1 MSTAFYL
8 ACEEKTIT
16 VPRKVY
22 LALEAMMREKATG
35 EAILQF
41 RDGGV
46 TEARV
51 TKIIK

>member
-1 MSTAFYL
+1 MSTGFYL
-8 ACEEKTIT
+8 ACEDKTIA

-22 LALEAMMREKATG
+22 LALEAMIREKATG
-35 EAILQF
+35 EVVLQF

-46 TEARV
+46 TDARV